1 MRRSF
6 GVIIFIAGLL
16 LLLCNL
22 LLGLPG
28 VIRNLSLFVMFLG
41 AVVFGLSFIPRRRAD
56 ADAPAPL
63 SPVDRITR
71 VFYEPEP
78 VFQNLRHHPRWL
90 AGFLVLAFFGVTYQV
105 ALVERLGVER
115 FAEDDATRRIEGGFI
130 PLDKISPDDYRQAKI
145 REAIANATLTK
156 VTTPFWITGLVF
168 IGMLVLA
175 GVYLLCILVFGG
187 RMNFWQ
193 ALSVAIYGS
202 LPPAIISVV
211 LSLLLLYIQ
220 SPTDIIPLEAQR
232 HGLARADL
240 GLLFRETNPMVNT
253 LVRPVM
259 YTLASAI
266 GLFQLYGWWVTVN
279 GLKHAG
285 DKKISGGSAWAIA
298 LMLWVLGM
306 MLTTLLAVLAPTFV
320 A

>member
-1 MRRSF
+1 MRRMV
-6 GVIIFIAGLL
+6 GVVIFIGGLL
-16 LLLCNL
+16 LLLSNL
-22 LLGLPG
+22 LLKVQGVRGLG
-28 VIRNLSLFVMFLG
+28 LLGMFVG
-41 AVVFGLSFIPRRRAD
+41 AAVFGLSFIPRPVPT

-63 SPVDRITR
+63 SPADRITR

-78 VFQNLRHHPRWL
+78 VFKNLRHHPRWL
-90 AGFLVLAFFGVTYQV
+90 AGFLVLVFFGMIYQV
-105 ALVERLGVER
+105 ALTERLGVER
-115 FAEDDATRRIEGGFI
+115 FAEDQATREIEGGFV
-130 PLDKISPDDYRQAKI
+130 PLDRISADDYKQAKI
-145 REAIANATLTK
+145 REAIKSATVAKITAPL
-156 VTTPFWITGLVF
+156 WITGFVL

-175 GVYLLCILVFGG
+175 GIFLLCVMAFGG

-193 ALSVAIYGS
+193 ALSVAVYGS
-202 LPPAIISVV
+202 LPAAVISTI
-211 LSLLLLYIQ
+211 LSLILLYVQ

-253 LVRPVM
+253 LVRPVV

-266 GLFQLYGWWVTVN
+266 GLFSLYGWWVTVS

-285 DKKISGGSAWAIA
+285 EKNISGGSAWAVA
-298 LMLWVLGM
+298 LMLWLLGM
-306 MLTTLLAVLAPTFV
+306 LLTTLLAVLAPTFV